1 MKIVCLYFE
10 LYLFLY
16 ILIKLKNQTTLKDIA
31 QELNVSISTVSRAL
45 QGNPRI
51 SERTRE
57 KVLELAREY
66 DYFQTRYMDPFL
78 PKKINA
84 IGVVVPSI
92 KYHLY
97 AMAISGIESVLQQHD
112 MQIIICQSNESFAR
126 EQILVKELMD
136 MGVAGLIVSLA
147 SETKEF
153 GHFLQLKRAKVP
165 LVFFNR
171 LCDEVD
177 SDKVVIDNFKAAYDA
192 TRHLI
197 EVGCKNIA
205 YIGGPNMLQ
214 ISNTRLL
221 GYKKALVDENRPIQ
235 EKFIE
240 YSDFTREGNLNAAR
254 KLLYSPK
261 HPDGVLA
268 FSDQVAIGVMLAA
281 KERGL
286 KMPEEIAIIG
296 FNNEP
301 VGELLEPT
309 MTSIDQPSYE
319 MGVESAQLII
329 DRIADF
335 DKSISRKVLK
345 SQIVIRSS
353 TNRNKV

>member
-1 MKIVCLYFE
+1 M
-10 LYLFLY
+10 
-16 ILIKLKNQTTLKDIA
+16 KNQTTLKDIA
-31 QELNVSISTVSRAL
+31 EELNVSISTVSRAL
-45 QGNPRI
+45 QDNPRI
-51 SERTRE
+51 SARTRE

-66 DYFQTRYMDPFL
+66 NYFQTRHIDPFL

-84 IGVVVPSI
+84 VGVIVPSI

-97 AMAISGIESVLQQHD
+97 AMAISGIESVLQKHD
-112 MQIIICQSNESFAR
+112 MQIIICQSNESYAR
-126 EQILVKELMD
+126 EKILVKELKN

-147 SETKEF
+147 SKTKEF
-153 GHFLQLKRAKVP
+153 DHFLDLKQAKVP
-165 LVFFNR
+165 LVLFNR

-177 SDKVVIDNFKAAYDA
+177 SDKVIIDNFKVAYDA

-197 EVGCKNIA
+197 EVGCKKIA
-205 YIGGPNMLQ
+205 YIGGPNILQ

-221 GYKKALVDENRPIQ
+221 GYKKALVDENISIK

-240 YSDFTREGNLNAAR
+240 YSDFTREGNLSAAR
-254 KLLYSPK
+254 KLLYLPE

-301 VGELLEPT
+301 VDELLEPT

-329 DRIADF
+329 DRIENF
-335 DKSISRKVLK
+335 DKKISRIVLE
-345 SQIVIRSS
+345 SHIVIRSS
-353 TNRNKV
+353 TNRNKI

>member
-1 MKIVCLYFE
+1 MK
-10 LYLFLY
+10 
-16 ILIKLKNQTTLKDIA
+16 KSQTTLKDIA
-31 QELNVSISTVSRAL
+31 EELNVSISTVSRAL

-51 SERTRE
+51 SEKMRE
-57 KVLELAREY
+57 RVLDLAREY
-66 DYFQTRYMDPFL
+66 NYFQTKHINPFSK
-78 PKKINA
+78 KKINA
-84 IGVVVPSI
+84 IGVIVPSI

-97 AMAISGIESVLQQHD
+97 AMAITGIESVLQQHD
-112 MQIIICQSNESFAR
+112 MQIVICQSNESYER
-126 EQILVKELMD
+126 EKILVKELMD

-147 SETKEF
+147 GETKRF
-153 GHFLQLKRAKVP
+153 DHFLDLDKAKIP

-171 LCDEVD
+171 QCDEVE

-197 EVGCKNIA
+197 EVGCREIA
-205 YIGGPNMLQ
+205 YIGGPSILQ

-221 GYKKALVDENRPIQ
+221 GYKKALVDAKIPIK
-235 EKFIE
+235 EKLIE

-254 KLLYSPK
+254 KLLYSPQ

-286 KMPEEIAIIG
+286 KLPEEIAIIG

-301 VGELLEPT
+301 IDELLEPS

-319 MGVESAQLII
+319 MGVESAQLIM
-329 DRIADF
+329 DRIESF
-335 DKSISRKVLK
+335 DKRVSRKVLE
-345 SQIVIRSS
+345 SHLIIRNS
-353 TNRNKV
+353 TNRNKQ